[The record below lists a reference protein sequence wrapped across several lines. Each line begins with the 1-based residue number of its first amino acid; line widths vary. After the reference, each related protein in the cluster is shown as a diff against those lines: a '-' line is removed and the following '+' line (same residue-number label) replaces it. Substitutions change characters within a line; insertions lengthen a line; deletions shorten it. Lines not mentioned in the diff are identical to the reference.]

1 MKNKTK
7 KLITWMVYL
16 NTLYLS
22 LGNIALAQREY
33 PCGSEEFLKP
43 EFLTPEIYVALK
55 LIPNKSAI
63 GALTNLFQ
71 NLPSKIS
78 REEARFERNI
88 DCENMYQV
96 ALRYNNEPARQLLK
110 KFNLAPKG
118 DEINAINSVEFY
130 PFNYKSTFE
139 YALMYSS
146 DDIIKELE
154 QEGGTVEFLANEPY
168 DAIKSYR
175 LYDHP
180 FFFVAAYNNPQT
192 IENYL
197 KRKNVNVNQRT
208 RSKDYDWTALMFA
221 VAYNNVAAVQ
231 KLIQLGANPA
241 LETSIGPKDK
251 KRKGDTLFQ
260 LAATYG
266 QAEVVSYLMTL
277 PVIKADLN
285 NPASPNK
292 KFAMAWAANNDHQE
306 VMIKLFE
313 AGFSYNDRPLNNDTH
328 YPELRDAVEARK
340 RTSTEYLIK
349 ALKRANPNFDINTVA
364 TDSGLGL
371 HFLNLNPTQT
381 CWEGTIDQYM
391 VMLLNRYGVS
401 LTAKSKKTGKT
412 ILESYL
418 DICKKGDKHYS
429 ESVVKLLTPVK

>member
-1 MKNKTK
+1 MMKNKIS
-7 KLITWMVYL
+7 KLITFMVYL
-16 NTLYLS
+16 NGLFLS

-33 PCGSEEFLKP
+33 PCGNKD
-43 EFLTPEIYVALK
+43 FLTPEIETALK

-71 NLPSKIS
+71 NLPSKVS
-78 REEARFERNI
+78 REEARFERNE

-110 KFNLAPKG
+110 KFNLAPIGK
-118 DEINAINSVEFY
+118 EINAINYVEFY
-130 PFNYKSTFE
+130 SYNFKSTFE
-139 YALMYSS
+139 YALMYAS
-146 DDIIKELE
+146 DDIIQELE
-154 QEGGTVEFLANEPY
+154 QAGGRVEFVAY
-168 DAIKSYR
+168 DPTSYTKSYR

-180 FFFVAAYNNPQT
+180 FFFVAAYNNPQS
-192 IENYL
+192 IERYV
-197 KRKNVNVNQRT
+197 KRNKIDVNQRT

-221 VAYNNVAAVQ
+221 AAHNNVASVQ

-241 LETSIGPKDK
+241 LTTKIGAKDNQ
-251 KRKGDTLFQ
+251 RAGDTLFQ
-260 LAATYG
+260 LAVTYG

-277 PVIKADLN
+277 PVIKADLSS
-285 NPASPNK
+285 PASSNK

-313 AGFSYNDRPLNNDTH
+313 GGFSYNDRPLNNDTR
-328 YPELRDAVEARK
+328 YPELRSAVKARK

-349 ALKRANPNFDINTVA
+349 ALKRANPKFDINSVM

-401 LTAKSKKTGKT
+401 LTALSKKTGKT
-412 ILESYL
+412 ILQSYL
-418 DICKKGDKHYS
+418 GICKKGDKHYS
-429 ESVVKLLTPVK
+429 DTVVKLLTPVK